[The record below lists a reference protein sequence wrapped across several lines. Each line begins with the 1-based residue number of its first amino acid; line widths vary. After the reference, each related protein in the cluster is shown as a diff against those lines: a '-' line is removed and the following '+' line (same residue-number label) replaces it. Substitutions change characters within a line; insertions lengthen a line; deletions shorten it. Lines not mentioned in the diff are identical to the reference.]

1 MPLGSFKASILGASA
16 ATGETYWAGLWYQ
29 ERASGDYITLKPSH
43 DLDASGNIVC
53 VACDNSNN
61 PTGFTID
68 GGDTPSVTADSGGY
82 FDSFPNWNGNGT
94 VKVRADGKLA
104 LGWASY
110 AGGYVYYSLHT
121 SSSDWSVASGFTP
134 YYVNNPTYT
143 GSASM
148 YYSRAMDSWN
158 NEDFLGAHN
167 LHNSL
172 QITKPHVYKAR
183 SSGTSGNVTLEWEG
197 NRAGNDEKYY
207 DISLNSNSDMLWTTW
222 HEETGSSIL
231 PIQFLG
237 FDKDTSDPGDAGTT
251 KKTLGA
257 SGYGFHNSRYTAR
270 SGYDTAGYLVSAI
283 SWPNTAYG
291 ITVAKA
297 TSADDPE
304 SLAWVRKI
312 QFGSPAY
319 TYSDS
324 PRNCAQP
331 VLDSAGNVYVAYRV
345 KLLSPNKQCYIIASW
360 ENDGT
365 FRWART
371 LMSEGSSNYQ
381 YTSEQQVVLSIT
393 DNDSLVFTGITGITT
408 SGTDHPAVLIA
419 RLPTDGSLTSS
430 SPIQPRG
437 DSTANI
443 YWMNDL
449 TGNWAPTEAAG
460 NLVAGS
466 DTGEYFSAT
475 TGTTTNLG
483 TSTTSNTRS
492 FVQAEVTG

>member
-1 MPLGSFKASILGASA
+1 MI
-16 ATGETYWAGLWYQ
+16 
-29 ERASGDYITLKPSH
+29 
-43 DLDASGNIVC
+43 
-53 VACDNSNN
+53 
-61 PTGFTID
+61 
-68 GGDTPSVTADSGGY
+68 ADSGGY
-82 FDSFPNWNGNGT
+82 FSSFSNWNGNGT
-94 VKVRADGKLA
+94 VKVRADGKIA
-104 LGWASY
+104 LGWAAYS
-110 AGGYVYYSLHT
+110 GGHMYYSLHT
-121 SSSDWSVASGFTP
+121 SSSDWSIASGFTP
-134 YYVNNPTYT
+134 YSITNSQT
-143 GSASM
+143 GSASLF
-148 YYSRAMDSWN
+148 YSRAMDSWD
-158 NEDFLGAHN
+158 NEDFVGANDHN
-167 LHNSL
+167 NFYGWKRPQLF
-172 QITKPHVYKAR
+172 KAR
-183 SSGTSGNVTLEWEG
+183 SSGTSGNVTLKWDG
-197 NRAGNDEKYY
+197 TRTGNDEYYY
-207 DISLNSNSDMLWTTW
+207 DISLNSNSDMLWTTY
-222 HEETGSSIL
+222 HEENGSNIH

-251 KKTLGA
+251 KKTLTA

-304 SLAWVRKI
+304 TLAWVRKI
-312 QFGSPAY
+312 QFGSTAY

-331 VLDSAGNVYVAYRV
+331 VLVSAGNVYVAYRV

-381 YTSEQQVVLSIT
+381 YTGDQQVVLTIT

-408 SGTDHPAVLIA
+408 SSTDHPAVLIA

-449 TGNWAPTEAAG
+449 TGDWAPTEAAG
-460 NLVAGS
+460 DLVAGS
-466 DTGEYFSAT
+466 DTGEYFSAS
-475 TGTTTNLG
+475 TGSTTNLG
-483 TSTTSNTRS
+483 TSTASNTRS

>member
-29 ERASGDYITLKPSH
+29 ERSSGDYITLKPSH
-43 DLDASGNIVC
+43 DLDASGNIVV

-68 GGDTPSVTADSGGY
+68 GGSTPSVIADSGGY
-82 FDSFPNWNGNGT
+82 FASFPNWNGNGT

-104 LGWASY
+104 LGWVAY
-110 AGGYVYYSLHT
+110 AGGHMYYSLHT
-121 SSSDWSVASGFTP
+121 SSSDWSIASGFTP
-134 YYVNNPTYT
+134 YYTTNSYT
-143 GSASM
+143 GSAALF
-148 YYSRAMDSWN
+148 YSRAMDSWD
-158 NEDFLGAHN
+158 NEDFVGCHGYN
-167 LHNSL
+167 NFGYYEPD
-172 QITKPHVYKAR
+172 IFKAR
-183 SSGTSGNVTLEWEG
+183 SSGTSGNVTLKWEG
-197 NRAGNDEKYY
+197 NRAGNDESYY
-207 DISLNSNSDMLWTTW
+207 DISLNSNSDMLWTTY
-222 HEETGSSIL
+222 HEANGSAIH

-237 FDKDTSDPGDAGTT
+237 FDKDTSSPGDAGTT
-251 KKTLGA
+251 KKTLEA

-270 SGYDTAGYLVSAI
+270 SGYDTAGYLVSAFQ
-283 SWPNTAYG
+283 WPNSAYG

-304 SLAWVRKI
+304 TLAWVRKI
-312 QFGSPAY
+312 QFGTPAY

-324 PRNCAQP
+324 PRHCAQP

-345 KLLSPNKQCYIIASW
+345 KLLSPTKQCYIIASW

-381 YTSEQQVVLSIT
+381 YTGEQPVVLTIT

-449 TGNWAPTEAAG
+449 TGNWAPIEAAG

-466 DTGEYFSAT
+466 DTGEFFNAAIGS
-475 TGTTTNLG
+475 TTNLG